1 VTSARAA
8 EKAATVVRRK
18 RLAPVRRWL
27 RLLGTA
33 GSLGLAAWLLV
44 IVVPHIAGGGWSGI
58 LAQFQGIGIGVLIG
72 LAVLWFG
79 GLWAYT
85 YVLTGSLPGL
95 RNGQAFALNAAGS
108 AVSNLLPF
116 GGAAG
121 VAVTAAMASSW
132 GHTVPAIATST
143 VVSGVWNIAARLV
156 LPVLAVIALAGSGVV
171 VDQRVITVT
180 WVAAA
185 VLAAALVVLALPER
199 WLKWAPIV
207 VRSRQNI
214 SAVVRTGWA
223 KMTVGMGVY
232 LALQGVLLWACL
244 SATGVWL
251 GLGATVAAFAVS
263 RLLTLVVI
271 TPGGVGV
278 TENGTIALLVALGH
292 PAASA
297 AAGVLLFAFFT
308 FAIEIPVGGLA
319 WLIWSVRRARSA

>member
-1 VTSARAA
+1 VTRAH
-8 EKAATVVRRK
+8 AAAKERTLVRRK
-18 RLAPVRRWL
+18 RLAPLRRWVH
-27 RLLGTA
+27 LLGTV

-44 IVVPHIAGGGWSGI
+44 IVVPHLTGDGWRAI

-72 LAVLWFG
+72 LTVLWFG

-121 VAVTAAMASSW
+121 VAVTVAMATSW
-132 GHTVPAIATST
+132 GHPVAAIATST
-143 VVSGVWNIAARLV
+143 VVSGVWNIASRLV
-156 LPVLAVIALAGSGVV
+156 LPVLAVVALAGSGVV
-171 VDQRVITVT
+171 VDERIVTVT
-180 WVAAA
+180 WVAAG
-185 VLAAALVVLALPER
+185 VLAAMLAVLALPER
-199 WLKWAPIV
+199 WLKWAPVV
-207 VRSRQNI
+207 VRSRRAI
-214 SAVVRTGWA
+214 STVVRTGWA
-223 KMTVGMGVY
+223 KMTGGMVGY
-232 LALQGVLLWACL
+232 LALQGLLLWACL
-244 SATGVWL
+244 GATGVWL

-278 TENGTIALLVALGH
+278 SENGTIALLLALGH
-292 PAASA
+292 PAAPV

-308 FAIEIPVGGLA
+308 FVIEIPVGGLA
-319 WLIWSVRRARSA
+319 WLRWSVRRARSA